1 MSERMLAV
9 LRFRRI
15 DTPAS
20 RNWLTSRA
28 ISEEAFSQHLRDF
41 RTGGWEVIGAGD
53 LLCGLTDAGTLPDR
67 AILLTI
73 DGPYRSLL
81 RFALP
86 VLRSYRFPAVLFV
99 PSGFVGRKAAL
110 ETQGEEDEICTWN
123 DLKYVAGQDLSVQS
137 QGVTNRGFFGL
148 EAAEQEREAAAS
160 RAALEATLGSPVEL
174 FAFPRG
180 DAGPN
185 PAAGAEIVRRAGYRA
200 AFVLGGGVNRL
211 PGAHPYR
218 LARITIGPDTDL
230 SRELGS
236 LAPVPE

>member
-1 MSERMLAV
+1 MTERTLAV

-28 ISEEAFSQHLRDF
+28 ISEEAFSNHLHDF
-41 RTGGWEVIGAGD
+41 RKLGWEVIGAGE
-53 LLCGLTDAGTLPDR
+53 LLLGLADATTLPER
-67 AILLTI
+67 AVLLTI

-99 PSGFVGRKAAL
+99 PSGFVGRRAAL
-110 ETQGEEDEICTWN
+110 ETEGEEDEVCTCN
-123 DLKYVAGQDLSVQS
+123 DLKYIAGQDVSIQS

-148 EAAEQEREAAAS
+148 DAAEQEQEAAAS

-185 PAAGAEIVRRAGYRA
+185 PSTGSEIVRRAGYRA
-200 AFVLGGGVNRL
+200 AFILGGGVNRL
-211 PGAHPYR
+211 PGADPYR

-230 SRELGS
+230 GRELGS
-236 LAPVPE
+236 LALAPE